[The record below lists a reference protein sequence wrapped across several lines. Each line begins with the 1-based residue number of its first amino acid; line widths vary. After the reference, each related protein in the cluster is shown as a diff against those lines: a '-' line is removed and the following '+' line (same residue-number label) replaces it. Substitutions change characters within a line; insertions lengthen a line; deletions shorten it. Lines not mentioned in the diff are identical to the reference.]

1 MQILLIE
8 DDPET
13 RDYLLRG
20 LGEQGHRV
28 EWAETAADAEALA
41 FDTPWDAIVLD
52 RMLRADADG
61 LKLLSQWRGRGLRAP
76 VLILSALGSVDE
88 RVRGLDVGADDY
100 LTKPFAFS
108 ELMARLEALHRRPP
122 AENHANETRLHLGDL
137 TLDLLARTAH
147 RDGKRI
153 ELQRREFQLLE
164 YLLRNAGRT
173 VTRTMLLERVWGYHF
188 DPQSGVI
195 DVHISRLRRK
205 LDKDFPVPLLH
216 TVRHVGY
223 RLAYEPDDSNGGG

>member
-13 RDYLLRG
+13 RAYLLRG
-20 LGEQGHRV
+20 LGEQGHQV
-28 EWAETAADAEALA
+28 SWAETAAAGEALA
-41 FDTPWDAIVLD
+41 FDAPWDAIILD
-52 RMLRADADG
+52 RMSRDAGDG
-61 LKLLSQWRGRGLRAP
+61 LSLLARWRGQGLRSP

-88 RVRGLDVGADDY
+88 RVRGLGAGADDY

-108 ELMARLEALHRRPP
+108 ELVARLEALHRRPP
-122 AENHANETRLHLGDL
+122 EVGASETRLHLGDL
-137 TLDLLARTAH
+137 TLDLLARTVQ
-147 RDGKRI
+147 RSGRRI
-153 ELQRREFQLLE
+153 ELQPREFQLLE

-205 LDKDFPVPLLH
+205 LDKDFSVPLLH
-216 TVRHVGY
+216 TVRGVGY
-223 RLAYEPDDSNGGG
+223 RMAYEDEGAGGA